1 MSLISEKK
9 FVLNSKYEI
18 PFIDNFPNLI
28 TKINNLLNSEKFIL
42 ITEIDNKKIKL
53 NSANFKKFL
62 EKMKNNSNKTINI
75 QALNIVNQDDI
86 YNQSEYIFYGDT
98 RNLKI
103 NEDCHK
109 KNKGFKEMKR
119 INYIKLRKEIQRDY
133 NKLNDNNNN
142 ENENDNNKEDKNKK
156 RILNENNFN
165 EENINNNYVEISNV
179 SHKKKKKGGK
189 KERRR
194 W

>member
-18 PFIDNFPNLI
+18 PFIDNFSNLI

-42 ITEIDNKKIKL
+42 ITEIDNKKIRL
-53 NSANFKKFL
+53 NSTNFKKFL

-133 NKLNDNNNN
+133 NKLNDNNN

-156 RILNENNFN
+156 RILNENNIN
-165 EENINNNYVEISNV
+165 EEEINNNYCEISNV

>member
-42 ITEIDNKKIKL
+42 ITEIDNKKIRL
-53 NSANFKKFL
+53 NSTNFKKFL

-133 NKLNDNNNN
+133 NKLNDNNN

-156 RILNENNFN
+156 RILNENNLN
-165 EENINNNYVEISNV
+165 EEDINNNYVEISNV

>member
-18 PFIDNFPNLI
+18 PFVDNFPNLI

-42 ITEIDNKKIKL
+42 ITEIDNKKIRL
-53 NSANFKKFL
+53 NSTNFKKFL

-133 NKLNDNNNN
+133 NKLNDNNN

-165 EENINNNYVEISNV
+165 EEDINNNYVEISNV

>member
-53 NSANFKKFL
+53 NSTNFKKFL

-119 INYIKLRKEIQRDY
+119 INYIKLRKEIQRDF
-133 NKLNDNNNN
+133 NKLNDNNN
-142 ENENDNNKEDKNKK
+142 ENDNDNNKEDKNKK
-156 RILNENNFN
+156 RILNENNIN
-165 EENINNNYVEISNV
+165 EEDINNNYCEISNV

>member
-1 MSLISEKK
+1 MSIISPEKT
-9 FVLNSKYEI
+9 FILNSKHEI
-18 PFIDNFPNLI
+18 PFTENYSNLI
-28 TKINNLLNSEKFIL
+28 ATINNLLNSEKFKL
-42 ITEIDNKKIKL
+42 FYENENKKKRI
-53 NSANFKKFL
+53 NSTNFKKFI
-62 EKMKNNSNKTINI
+62 EKIKNNSNKNINI
-75 QALNIVNQDDI
+75 KALNITNQDDI

-103 NEDCHK
+103 NEDCQK

-119 INYIKLRKEIQRDY
+119 INYIKLRKEIQRDF
-133 NKLNDNNNN
+133 NKLNDNNN
-142 ENENDNNKEDKNKK
+142 ENDNDNNKEDKNKK
-156 RILNENNFN
+156 RILNENNIN
-165 EENINNNYVEISNV
+165 EEDINNNYVEISNV

>member
-18 PFIDNFPNLI
+18 PFIENFPNLI

-53 NSANFKKFL
+53 NSTNFKKFL

-133 NKLNDNNNN
+133 NKLNDNNN

-165 EENINNNYVEISNV
+165 EEDINNNYVEISNV

>member
-18 PFIDNFPNLI
+18 PFIENFPNLI

-42 ITEIDNKKIKL
+42 ITEIDNKKIRL
-53 NSANFKKFL
+53 NSTNFKKFL

-133 NKLNDNNNN
+133 NKLNDNNN

-165 EENINNNYVEISNV
+165 EEDINNNYVEISNV

>member
-1 MSLISEKK
+1 MSTIEKK
-9 FVLNSKYEI
+9 FILNSKYEI
-18 PFIDNFPNLI
+18 PFIDNFSNLI
-28 TKINNLLNSEKFIL
+28 TKINILLNSEKFIL

-53 NSANFKKFL
+53 NSTNFKKFL
-62 EKMKNNSNKTINI
+62 EKIKNNSNKNINI
-75 QALNIVNQDDI
+75 QALNIINEDDI

-119 INYIKLRKEIQRDY
+119 INYIKLRKEIQRDF
-133 NKLNDNNNN
+133 NKLNDNNN

-156 RILNENNFN
+156 RILNEKKFN
-165 EENINNNYVEISNV
+165 DDDINNNHTEIPNL

-189 KERRR
+189 KERKR

>member
-28 TKINNLLNSEKFIL
+28 AKINNLLNSEKFIL
-42 ITEIDNKKIKL
+42 ITEIDNKKIRL
-53 NSANFKKFL
+53 NSTNFKKFL

-133 NKLNDNNNN
+133 NKLNDNNN

-156 RILNENNFN
+156 RILNENNLN
-165 EENINNNYVEISNV
+165 EEDINNNYVEISNV

>member
-1 MSLISEKK
+1 MSTIEKK
-9 FVLNSKYEI
+9 FILNSKYEI
-18 PFIDNFPNLI
+18 PFIDNFSNLI

-53 NSANFKKFL
+53 NSTNFKKFL
-62 EKMKNNSNKTINI
+62 EKIKNNSNKNINI
-75 QALNIVNQDDI
+75 QALNIINEDDI

-119 INYIKLRKEIQRDY
+119 INYIKLRKEIQRDF

-142 ENENDNNKEDKNKK
+142 ENDNDNNKEDKNKK
-156 RILNENNFN
+156 RILNENNIN
-165 EENINNNYVEISNV
+165 EEEINNNYVEISNV

>member
-18 PFIDNFPNLI
+18 PFVDNFPNLI

-42 ITEIDNKKIKL
+42 ITEIDNKKIRL
-53 NSANFKKFL
+53 NSTNFKKFL
-62 EKMKNNSNKTINI
+62 EKMKNNLNKTINI

-133 NKLNDNNNN
+133 NKLNDNNN
-142 ENENDNNKEDKNKK
+142 ENDNDNNKEDKNKK

-165 EENINNNYVEISNV
+165 EEDINNNYVEISNV

>member
-18 PFIDNFPNLI
+18 PFIDHFPNLI

-42 ITEIDNKKIKL
+42 ITEIDNKKIRL
-53 NSANFKKFL
+53 NSTNFKKFL

-133 NKLNDNNNN
+133 NKLNDNNN

-165 EENINNNYVEISNV
+165 EEDINNNYVEISNV